1 MVGYLVNDLTFS
13 DLQGPDSAII
23 AHFEQNSSEN
33 RYKHPR
39 SVLSNWDLKK
49 TRRVVKKRKTNSRTE
64 PFEP

>member
-23 AHFEQNSSEN
+23 AHFEQKSSEN

-39 SVLSNWDLKK
+39 SVLSNCD
-49 TRRVVKKRKTNSRTE
+49 
-64 PFEP
+64 